1 MNIKF
6 YPVDIT
12 YSIEDGKPLI
22 FLYGRTAEGEQI
34 CVIDDSFKPYF
45 IVTGKPELDA
55 LKAVKQDDYVV
66 TDIVKAKKNLNE
78 TETDAHI
85 VYVNLPKAA
94 PELQKLARKIKGVT
108 GAYEHDIPFTRR
120 YLIDKGI
127 TPLTQVIVDAEK
139 TTRDFRVPC
148 YFAKNI
154 KSGDETATPLKILAL
169 DIETYNPD
177 NKLDFKKNP
186 ILMIALY
193 GEKFSR
199 VITWKKFKTEDK
211 TIEFVQSEADMLARF
226 VELVHQFKPDMITGY
241 FTDGFDFPY
250 IFERAKILKVKL
262 DLGLDNSAL
271 EIAGRK
277 ETEAKIAGI
286 AHIDIFKF
294 IKRVIGRGLKT
305 DSYSLDAVSKE
316 LLGKQKHKVDM
327 DHFFKVWDKGGEE
340 LEPFCKYNLQDTLLT
355 YELTEKVLPTLI
367 EFVRIMR
374 LPPYDINRMPYSMF
388 VEWYLINQAH
398 QRGEIILSKPE
409 HTEEGERMRER
420 IQGAFV
426 YEPKPGY
433 YQNLV
438 VFDYRSLYPSIIA
451 SHNISKGLVN
461 CECCK
466 DAPKIE
472 TERGT
477 FWYCQ
482 KRKGLFA
489 TIISDLILIRA
500 EVKKQ
505 LKKKS
510 DNLLAA
516 RSEALKVLANSFYG
530 YMGFAPARWYCI
542 ECAES
547 TTAWARH
554 YIHKAIDTAKEAGFT
569 VLYSDTDSVFLLLEK
584 KTKEQALALMD
595 EINKKLPGLMEL
607 DFEGYYPSGIFVSL
621 KAGEG
626 GAKKKYALLNEKGEL
641 KIKGFETVRR
651 NWSYI
656 AKEVQ
661 QNVLSIIL
669 KENDPKKA
677 KNYVRE
683 VIDSLRKNKLEVS
696 KVIIKTQLTKATGT
710 YTSVGP
716 HVAAAQRMEAK
727 GMTVSSGSIIK
738 YVVIKGKGKIR
749 DKVKLPEE
757 TSQDEYDGE
766 YYIQNQII
774 PGIERIFAVLNI
786 NVDDL
791 MSETKQSSLFGYEK

>member
-1 MNIKF
+1 MKLLF
-6 YPVDIT
+6 YPIDIT
-12 YSIEDGKPLI
+12 YSVEDAKPTI
-22 FLYGRTAEGEQI
+22 FLYGRTDKGEQI
-34 CVIDDSFKPYF
+34 CVVDGTFRPYF
-45 IVTGKPELDA
+45 VVTGTPDIDA
-55 LKAVKQDDYVV
+55 LKSIKQDDYFV
-66 TDIVKAKKNLNE
+66 TDVIKTKKNLNE
-78 TETDAHI
+78 SETEAYL
-85 VYVNLPKAA
+85 VFVNLPKAVT
-94 PELQKLARKIKGVT
+94 ELRKLAREVKGVK
-108 GAYEHDIPFTRR
+108 GVYEYDLPFTRR
-120 YLIDKGI
+120 YLIDKEI
-127 TPLTQVIVDAEK
+127 TPLAQTIVECEK
-139 TTRDFRVPC
+139 TSQDAKVPC
-148 YFAKNI
+148 YLAKSI
-154 KSGDETATPLKILAL
+154 KPGDESVTKLQTLAI

-199 VITWKKFKTEDK
+199 VITWKKFKTADK
-211 TIEFVQSEADMLARF
+211 TIEFTDSEADMLKRF
-226 VELVHQFKPDMITGY
+226 TELIEQNQPDLITGY

-250 IFERAKILKVKL
+250 IAERAKKLKVPL
-262 DLGLDNSAL
+262 NLGLDRSEL
-271 EIAGRK
+271 EILGRS

-327 DHFFKVWDKGGEE
+327 DHFFKAWDSGGEE
-340 LEPFCKYNLQDTLLT
+340 LEPYCKYNLQDTLLT

-388 VEWYLINQAH
+388 VEWYLISQAH
-398 QRGEIILSKPE
+398 RRGEIIQSKPE
-409 HTEEGERMRER
+409 HKAEGERMRDR
-420 IQGAFV
+420 VQGAFV
-426 YEPKPGY
+426 FEPKPGY

-451 SHNISKGLVN
+451 SHNISKGLLN
-461 CECCK
+461 CECCKK

-482 KRKGLFA
+482 KRKGLFS
-489 TIISDLILIRA
+489 TIISDLILVRA

-510 DNLLAA
+510 DVLLAA

-554 YIHKAIDTAKEAGFT
+554 YIHQAIDTAKEAGFT

-584 KTKEQALALMD
+584 KTKEDALGLM
-595 EINKKLPGLMEL
+595 EQINKKLPGLMEL
-607 DFEGYYPSGIFVSL
+607 DFEGFYPAGIFVSL

-626 GAKKKYALLNEKGEL
+626 GAKKKYALLSEKGEL

-661 QNVLSIIL
+661 QNVLSILL

-696 KVIIKTQLTKATGT
+696 KVIIKTQLTKGTGS
-710 YTSVGP
+710 YSSVGP

-727 GMTVSSGSIIK
+727 GITVASGTIIK

-757 TSQDEYDGE
+757 TAQDEYDGE
-766 YYIQNQII
+766 YYVQNQII

-791 MSETKQSSLFGYEK
+791 TSETKQSSLFGY